1 MKMFP
6 KSGKRTRQKIRKTAF
21 SFLLEVWT
29 PSDGRDHLFG
39 DVAPLPEESR
49 PQLDPDDA
57 EDEEDEEAEQQDVPQ
72 HGQGVQ
78 E

>member
-1 MKMFP
+1 MCP
-6 KSGKRTRQKIRKTAF
+6 KSGKRLHQKIKKRACL
-21 SFLLEVWT
+21 FLLEVGT

-49 PQLDPDDA
+49 PQLDPDDT